1 MYNLQIVAL
10 SVRLS
15 YGLRC
20 FLLTVNWF
28 YFTTCHIDADYK
40 VEDARVEDY
49 PEMDEEVEDIDPGWD
64 DEGNGEGDDDGDYKD
79 EYDDEA
85 LPDEGIIRF
94 YND

>member
-1 MYNLQIVAL
+1 
-10 SVRLS
+10 
-15 YGLRC
+15 
-20 FLLTVNWF
+20 
-28 YFTTCHIDADYK
+28 
-40 VEDARVEDY
+40 
-49 PEMDEEVEDIDPGWD
+49 MDEEVEDIDPGWD